1 MGERR
6 ELAEVQSAPCAD
18 NSAAFAASKRQMK
31 VSIKVGENA
40 EGSAASKAD
49 LFRDSY
55 ALLILVGSLIHIDHE
70 YWGILLTKQHDK
82 DPVPS
87 RFTRYFTQELPSS
100 HDHHMELPSATF
112 SIGNKRGI
120 VAVEEEAKHRCEKIK
135 RRCAHNMMQNVKEKT
150 EQMA

>member
-1 MGERR
+1 MGERANVDGRTSMGERR
-6 ELAEVQSAPCAD
+6 ELGEVQSAPCAD

-55 ALLILVGSLIHIDHE
+55 ALLTLVGSLIHIDHE

-82 DPVPS
+82 GLVPS

-100 HDHHMELPSATF
+100 HDHHMELSSQQLF
-112 SIGNKRGI
+112 RLGI
-120 VAVEEEAKHRCEKIK
+120 NVELLLLK
-135 RRCAHNMMQNVKEKT
+135 RRQNID
-150 EQMA
+150 ARR